1 MEINHKGIQVNYYW
15 LESPFVFVY
24 NIFFKTKSTFNM
36 NKHTKDLW
44 AQAHRWAY
52 IQDYDTPEQL
62 EQIRLNRFAELIV
75 KSCIMRCEEVA
86 KSAAQT
92 AKSDFITP
100 SGQLVHEGM
109 YGGALNCITEIK
121 HKFGDKND

>member
-1 MEINHKGIQVNYYW
+1 
-15 LESPFVFVY
+15 
-24 NIFFKTKSTFNM
+24 M

>member
-1 MEINHKGIQVNYYW
+1 VASNQWGKQVDFYR
-15 LESPFVFVY
+15 LACSFVFVY

-36 NKHTKDLW
+36 NKHTKNLW
-44 AQAHRWAY
+44 AQAQRWAY

-75 KSCIMRCEEVA
+75 KSCTMRCEDVG

-92 AKSDFITP
+92 AKSDFVTP
-100 SGQLVHEGM
+100 IGQLVHEGM